1 MSSCRKRLKNH
12 RATFGIRGALG
23 QIVSP
28 NSISTGGNMNSFKK
42 TLLGALP
49 VVVVQMAAASS
60 QAETNEKPTIVLVHG
75 AFNES
80 SSWYGVIREL
90 PDGYRVIAA
99 ANPLRG
105 VKSDS
110 SYLASLIDSIKGPV
124 VLVGHSFSGI
134 MITNAATG
142 KPNVKALVYVA
153 ALAPDTGETA
163 NDLLSKFPGGT
174 SGSSLGP
181 PVDLGGGAH
190 DVYVQ
195 QEKFHD
201 QFAADVSASTARIM
215 AVTQRPIVD
224 TAFGE
229 QSGPPA
235 WRSIPSWFIYGT
247 GDKNLPVATTLFMAK
262 RAGARK
268 VVEIKGA
275 SHLLMVSHP
284 KETAKLIAEAAEQ
297 SQIAT
302 GGSGLV
308 ESSKG
313 Q

>member
-1 MSSCRKRLKNH
+1 MQSD
-12 RATFGIRGALG
+12 
-23 QIVSP
+23 V
-28 NSISTGGNMNSFKK
+28 
-42 TLLGALP
+42 
-49 VVVVQMAAASS
+49 
-60 QAETNEKPTIVLVHG
+60 KPTIVLVHG

-80 SSWYGVIREL
+80 SSWEGVIREL

-110 SYLASLIDSIKGPV
+110 SYLANLIDSIKGPV
-124 VLVGHSFSGI
+124 VLVGHSFSGM

-142 KPNVKALVYVA
+142 KSNVKALVYVA

-163 NDLLSKFPGGT
+163 NDLLSKFPGGAP
-174 SGSSLGP
+174 SAVGP
-181 PVDLGGGAH
+181 PVDLGNGAH
-190 DVYVQ
+190 DLYVQ
-195 QEKFHD
+195 PEKFHA

-229 QSGPPA
+229 QSGSPA
-235 WRSIPSWFIYGT
+235 WKSIPSWFIYGT
-247 GDKNLPVATTLFMAK
+247 GDKNLPVATNEFMAK
-262 RAGARK
+262 RAGAKK

-297 SQIAT
+297 PQLGT
-302 GGSGLV
+302 NLDR
-308 ESSKG
+308 
-313 Q
+313 

>member
-1 MSSCRKRLKNH
+1 
-12 RATFGIRGALG
+12 
-23 QIVSP
+23 
-28 NSISTGGNMNSFKK
+28 MNGLKK
-42 TLLGALP
+42 TELMGDLP
-49 VVVVQMAAASS
+49 TAVLMAAAPS
-60 QAETNEKPTIVLVHG
+60 QAQSNEKPTIVLVHG
-75 AFNES
+75 AFNDS
-80 SSWYGVIREL
+80 SSWEGVIRAL
-90 PDGYRVIAA
+90 PDGYKVIAA

-110 SYLASLIDSIKGPV
+110 IYLARLIDSIKGPV
-124 VLVGHSFSGI
+124 VLVGHSFSGM

-142 KPNVKALVYVA
+142 KGNVKALVYVA
-153 ALAPDTGETA
+153 ALAPDAGETA

-174 SGSSLGP
+174 SGSALGP

-195 QEKFHD
+195 QDKFHA
-201 QFAADVSASTARIM
+201 QFGADVSASKARVM

-235 WRSIPSWFIYGT
+235 WKSIPSWFIYGT
-247 GDKNLPVATTLFMAK
+247 GDKNLPVATTEFMAK

>member
-1 MSSCRKRLKNH
+1 MTLQVSSERRVSSAFKRAARLFT
-12 RATFGIRGALG
+12 AVAVLMASAL
-23 QIVSP
+23 
-28 NSISTGGNMNSFKK
+28 
-42 TLLGALP
+42 
-49 VVVVQMAAASS
+49 S
-60 QAETNEKPTIVLVHG
+60 QAQNDAKPTILLVHG

-80 SSWYGVIREL
+80 SSWEGVIRKL

-110 SYLASLIDSIKGPV
+110 SYLANLIDSIKGPV
-124 VLVGHSFSGI
+124 VLVGHSISGM

-142 KPNVKALVYVA
+142 KSNVKALVYVA

-163 NDLLSKFPGGT
+163 NDLLSKYPGVT
-174 SGSSLGP
+174 SGTALAP

-190 DVYVQ
+190 DLYVQ
-195 QEKFHD
+195 PEKFHA
-201 QFAADVSASTARIM
+201 QFAADVSGSTARIM

-224 TAFGE
+224 TTFGE

-247 GDKNLPVATTLFMAK
+247 GDKNLPVATTQFMAK
-262 RAGARK
+262 RAGAKK

-284 KETAKLIAEAAEQ
+284 KETAKLIVEAAQQ
-297 SQIAT
+297 SQSGIAS
-302 GGSGLV
+302 SGFV
-308 ESSKG
+308 ESGKG

>member
-1 MSSCRKRLKNH
+1 MS
-12 RATFGIRGALG
+12 F
-23 QIVSP
+23 
-28 NSISTGGNMNSFKK
+28 FKK
-42 TLLGALP
+42 TLLMAALP
-49 VVVVQMAAASS
+49 ASAVLTSAAPSLA
-60 QAETNEKPTIVLVHG
+60 QTNQKPTIVLVHG
-75 AFNES
+75 AFNDS
-80 SSWYGVIREL
+80 SSWAGVIREL

-99 ANPLRG
+99 ATPNRG

-124 VLVGHSFSGI
+124 VLVGHSFSGM

-142 KPNVKALVYVA
+142 KANVKALVYVA
-153 ALAPDTGETA
+153 ALAPDVGETA

-174 SGSSLGP
+174 SGSALGP

-195 QEKFHD
+195 QEKFHA
-201 QFAADVSASTARIM
+201 QFAADVSASTAKIM

-235 WRSIPSWFIYGT
+235 WKSIPSWFIYGS

-262 RAGARK
+262 RAGAKK

-275 SHLLMVSHP
+275 SHLLLVSHP
-284 KETAKLIAEAAEQ
+284 KETAKLILEAAQ
-297 SQIAT
+297 LTLVASVQ
-302 GGSGLV
+302 GS
-308 ESSKG
+308 
-313 Q
+313 